1 MQEIWLCEGRVM
13 VILNWKLPFID
24 LVMCSRLPEC
34 SSHSIIAKSGV
45 TTIISEKNNM
55 ETLKIQTI
63 SSIESAINIVI
74 QKVIESTGSLHTKD
88 DVRSLLI
95 NLENKLID
103 ELGQVFDNAPVVENF
118 TDQRFTLEEVLSV
131 IENLS
136 YSEYT
141 SADTDSAEFELSY
154 RNQIE
159 LNTCDVEFDE
169 QEFYKD
175 VENGLTEMLEEKQKA
190 TEVEVAENTI
200 S

>member
-1 MQEIWLCEGRVM
+1 
-13 VILNWKLPFID
+13 
-24 LVMCSRLPEC
+24 
-34 SSHSIIAKSGV
+34 
-45 TTIISEKNNM
+45 M

-63 SSIESAINIVI
+63 ASMESAINNLML
-74 QKVIESTGSLHTKD
+74 KVSESTGSLHTKD
-88 DVRSLLI
+88 DVRTLLI
-95 NLENKLID
+95 NLRNQCVD
-103 ELGQVFDNAPVVENF
+103 ELGQVFNNAPVVENF

-154 RNQIE
+154 RNQVE
-159 LNTCDVEFDE
+159 LNSCDVEFDE

-175 VENGLTEMLEEKQKA
+175 VENGLTELLEEKQREA
-190 TEVEVAENTI
+190 QPTEVEVTENTI

>member
-1 MQEIWLCEGRVM
+1 
-13 VILNWKLPFID
+13 
-24 LVMCSRLPEC
+24 
-34 SSHSIIAKSGV
+34 
-45 TTIISEKNNM
+45 M

-63 SSIESAINIVI
+63 ASMESAINNLML
-74 QKVIESTGSLHTKD
+74 KVSESTGSLHTKD

-95 NLENKLID
+95 NLRNQCVD

-141 SADTDSAEFELSY
+141 TADTDSAEFELSY
-154 RNQIE
+154 RNQVE
-159 LNTCDVEFDE
+159 LNSCDVEFDE

-175 VENGLTEMLEEKQKA
+175 VENGLTELLEEKQREA
-190 TEVEVAENTI
+190 QTTEEETI
-200 S
+200 TIID

>member
-1 MQEIWLCEGRVM
+1 
-13 VILNWKLPFID
+13 
-24 LVMCSRLPEC
+24 
-34 SSHSIIAKSGV
+34 
-45 TTIISEKNNM
+45 M
-55 ETLKIQTI
+55 ESLKIQTI
-63 SSIESAINIVI
+63 ASMESAINNLML
-74 QKVIESTGSLHTKD
+74 KVSESTGSLHTKD

-95 NLENKLID
+95 NLRNKCVD

-154 RNQIE
+154 RNQVE
-159 LNTCDVEFDE
+159 LNSCDVEFDE

-175 VENGLTEMLEEKQKA
+175 VENGLTELLEEKQREA
-190 TEVEVAENTI
+190 ETTEVETI
-200 S
+200 TIID

>member
-1 MQEIWLCEGRVM
+1 
-13 VILNWKLPFID
+13 
-24 LVMCSRLPEC
+24 
-34 SSHSIIAKSGV
+34 
-45 TTIISEKNNM
+45 M

-63 SSIESAINIVI
+63 ATMESAINNIML
-74 QKVIESTGSLHTKD
+74 KVSESTGSLHTKD

-95 NLENKLID
+95 NLRNECVD

-141 SADTDSAEFELSY
+141 SADTDSADFELNY
-154 RNQIE
+154 RNQVE
-159 LNTCDVEFDE
+159 LNSCDVEFDE

-175 VENGLTEMLEEKQKA
+175 VEIGLNELLEEKQREA
-190 TEVEVAENTI
+190 QPTEVDTI
-200 S
+200 TIID

>member
-1 MQEIWLCEGRVM
+1 
-13 VILNWKLPFID
+13 
-24 LVMCSRLPEC
+24 
-34 SSHSIIAKSGV
+34 
-45 TTIISEKNNM
+45 M

-63 SSIESAINIVI
+63 ASMESAINNLML
-74 QKVIESTGSLHTKD
+74 KVSEATGSLHTKD

-95 NLENKLID
+95 NLRNQCVD

-141 SADTDSAEFELSY
+141 TADVDSAEFELSY
-154 RNQIE
+154 RNQVE
-159 LNTCDVEFDE
+159 LNSCDVEFDE

-175 VENGLTEMLEEKQKA
+175 VENGLTEMLEEKQRLLEP
-190 TEVEVAENTI
+190 TTEVAENTI

>member
-1 MQEIWLCEGRVM
+1 
-13 VILNWKLPFID
+13 
-24 LVMCSRLPEC
+24 
-34 SSHSIIAKSGV
+34 
-45 TTIISEKNNM
+45 M

-63 SSIESAINIVI
+63 ATMESAINNIML
-74 QKVIESTGSLHTKD
+74 KVSESTGSLHTKD

-95 NLENKLID
+95 NLRNQCVD

-141 SADTDSAEFELSY
+141 SADTDSADFELNY
-154 RNQIE
+154 RNQVE
-159 LNTCDVEFDE
+159 LNSCDVEFDE

-175 VENGLTEMLEEKQKA
+175 VEIGLNELLEEKQREA
-190 TEVEVAENTI
+190 QPTEVDTI
-200 S
+200 TIID

>member
-1 MQEIWLCEGRVM
+1 
-13 VILNWKLPFID
+13 
-24 LVMCSRLPEC
+24 
-34 SSHSIIAKSGV
+34 
-45 TTIISEKNNM
+45 M
-55 ETLKIQTI
+55 ESLKIQTI
-63 SSIESAINIVI
+63 ASMESAINNLML
-74 QKVIESTGSLHTKD
+74 KVSESTGSLHTKD

-95 NLENKLID
+95 NLRNQCVD

-154 RNQIE
+154 RNQVE
-159 LNTCDVEFDE
+159 LNSCDVEFDE

-175 VENGLTEMLEEKQKA
+175 VENGLTELLEEKQLIA
-190 TEVEVAENTI
+190 QTTEVETI
-200 S
+200 TIID

>member
-1 MQEIWLCEGRVM
+1 
-13 VILNWKLPFID
+13 
-24 LVMCSRLPEC
+24 
-34 SSHSIIAKSGV
+34 
-45 TTIISEKNNM
+45 M

-63 SSIESAINIVI
+63 ASMESAINNLML
-74 QKVIESTGSLHTKD
+74 KVSESTGSLHTKD
-88 DVRSLLI
+88 DVRTLLI
-95 NLENKLID
+95 NLRNLCVY

-154 RNQIE
+154 RNQVE
-159 LNTCDVEFDE
+159 LNSCDVEFDE

-175 VENGLTEMLEEKQKA
+175 VENGLTELLEEKQREA
-190 TEVEVAENTI
+190 QTTEEETI
-200 S
+200 TIID

>member
-1 MQEIWLCEGRVM
+1 
-13 VILNWKLPFID
+13 
-24 LVMCSRLPEC
+24 
-34 SSHSIIAKSGV
+34 
-45 TTIISEKNNM
+45 M

-63 SSIESAINIVI
+63 GSIESKINFLLTRV
-74 QKVIESTGSLHTKD
+74 QNSTGSLHTKD
-88 DVRSLLI
+88 DVRSLVM
-95 NLENKLID
+95 NLQNELID
-103 ELGQVFDNAPVVENF
+103 ELGQLFDNAPVVENF

-154 RNQIE
+154 RNQVE
-159 LNTCDVEFDE
+159 LNSCDVEFDE

-175 VENGLTEMLEEKQKA
+175 VENGLTELLEEKQREA
-190 TEVEVAENTI
+190 QPTEVEVAENTI

>member
-1 MQEIWLCEGRVM
+1 
-13 VILNWKLPFID
+13 
-24 LVMCSRLPEC
+24 
-34 SSHSIIAKSGV
+34 
-45 TTIISEKNNM
+45 M

-63 SSIESAINIVI
+63 GSIESKINFLLTRV
-74 QKVIESTGSLHTKD
+74 QNSTGSLHTKD
-88 DVRSLLI
+88 DVRSLVM
-95 NLENKLID
+95 NLQNELID
-103 ELGQVFDNAPVVENF
+103 ELGQLFDNAPVVENF

-141 SADTDSAEFELSY
+141 TADTDSAEFELSY
-154 RNQIE
+154 RNQVE
-159 LNTCDVEFDE
+159 LNSCDVEFDE

-175 VENGLTEMLEEKQKA
+175 VENGLTELLEEKQRA

>member
-1 MQEIWLCEGRVM
+1 
-13 VILNWKLPFID
+13 
-24 LVMCSRLPEC
+24 
-34 SSHSIIAKSGV
+34 
-45 TTIISEKNNM
+45 M

-63 SSIESAINIVI
+63 ASMESAINNLML
-74 QKVIESTGSLHTKD
+74 KVSESTGSLHTKD
-88 DVRSLLI
+88 DVRTLLI
-95 NLENKLID
+95 NLRNQCVD

-154 RNQIE
+154 RNQVE
-159 LNTCDVEFDE
+159 LNSCDVEFDE

-175 VENGLTEMLEEKQKA
+175 VENGLTELLEEKQLIA
-190 TEVEVAENTI
+190 QTTEVETI
-200 S
+200 TIID